1 MKTLEDV
8 IEDRQKQWHVILLE
22 LMSVS
27 SQRQRG
33 NVDLGGQ
40 SDL

>member
-8 IEDRQKQWHVILLE
+8 IEDRQKQWHVILG
-22 LMSVS
+22 LMTVS

-33 NVDLGGQ
+33 NVDLGGE